1 MGIELT
7 LRKRLLLDFK
17 TCCFAPSIIKLCKSL
32 PKKEPWLHVL
42 EHVNT
47 E

>member
-17 TCCFAPSIIKLCKSL
+17 MCRFAPSIIKLCKSL
-32 PKKEPWLHVL
+32 PKKEPWLQVL
-42 EHVNT
+42 EHINT